1 MRKKSQYCMKK
12 GVVFMRTKYCIGFFA
27 GIFLVVCL
35 IGIGYQLSYRYVLN
49 VRQEERLSQTEE
61 ESVAVKGDAEKNE
74 GYYLAELHGYV
85 VVYLSDG
92 TTIYEFTDIPFED
105 LPKEV
110 QMEVREQKYISSVQ
124 ELYAFLENYS
134 S

>member
-1 MRKKSQYCMKK
+1 
-12 GVVFMRTKYCIGFFA
+12 MRTKYCIGFFA
-27 GIFLVVCL
+27 GIFLLVCL
-35 IGIGYQLSYRYVLN
+35 LGIGYQVSYRYVLN
-49 VRQEERLSQTEE
+49 VRQEEKLAEKEE
-61 ESVAVKGDAEKNE
+61 KSIAVKGEAEKNE

-85 VVYLSDG
+85 VVYLSDR
-92 TTIYEFTDIPFED
+92 TTIYEFTDIPFND

-110 QMEVREQKYISSVQ
+110 QMEVSEQKYVGSVK